1 MRTTGVRPTVP
12 RMVSNF
18 AIRPFYPRP
27 RRQATGKART
37 NFERNSFLILAV
49 VRVLRRARL
58 LARGKDTTMR
68 VRTSFGWLLVLL
80 TGCGA
85 ADSAADPIENEEAVT
100 AAARVNPVRSAP
112 PVSVTNGIRYNGGPI
127 MPGTVNIYY
136 IWYGNWAGNTGPN
149 ILTE

>member
-58 LARGKDTTMR
+58 FSAGKGHDNEGTDELRLAFGFAYGGWSGRFCRRPARERGGR
-68 VRTSFGWLLVLL
+68 ERRCARQSRRLR
-80 TGCGA
+80 A
-85 ADSAADPIENEEAVT
+85 AGLGD
-100 AAARVNPVRSAP
+100 ARPTLSPR
-112 PVSVTNGIRYNGGPI
+112 
-127 MPGTVNIYY
+127 
-136 IWYGNWAGNTGPN
+136 
-149 ILTE
+149 